1 MKRKAPIVNLGD
13 LPLESYGKGGH
24 FAAMLGRVGSTLGN
38 RQIGCTLVVLEPG
51 KRAWPYHLHY
61 GQEEFFVILEGEGTL
76 RYDGDE
82 LPVRA
87 GDAILTP
94 PGPNTAHQIV
104 NTSEKE
110 LRYLALSGTQLP
122 EVCFYP
128 DSGKYGAYFGEEEKH
143 GFIAR
148 EESAV
153 DYWLDEGTGAP
164 APSST
169 ESGG

>member
-13 LPLESYGKGGH
+13 LPLEDHGNGMR
-24 FAAMLGRVGSTLGN
+24 FAAMLGRVGSVLGA

-61 GQEEFFVILEGEGTL
+61 AQEELFVVLDGEGTL
-76 RYDGDE
+76 RYDAE
-82 LPVRA
+82 EHPIRA
-87 GDAILTP
+87 GDAILAP

-104 NTSEKE
+104 NTSDRE
-110 LRYLALSGTQLP
+110 LRYLALSGMQRP

-128 DSGKYGAYFGEEEKH
+128 DSGKYGAYFGDDDKH
-143 GFIAR
+143 AFIAR

-153 DYWLDEGTGAP
+153 NYWLDEDPDAR
-164 APSST
+164 APSAAPDD
-169 ESGG
+169 G